1 MNTLIISLFTDSQQM
16 RFTARIMSTV
26 AKVFSV
32 APICFEDHLVEAE
45 SDATKAL
52 PSLQIVGLGNKA
64 IDEARE

>member
-1 MNTLIISLFTDSQQM
+1 
-16 RFTARIMSTV
+16 MSTV

-32 APICFEDHLVEAE
+32 TPLCFKDHLVGAE